1 MKPEA
6 EKRAIRSILALAATG
21 ALVVGICT
29 AVLSTSL
36 FLDRVMDGARA
47 RIAHAADIGAI
58 SVGEFLRR
66 SADVVWQVTSR
77 SKARKLL
84 AAWNDGSIE
93 AADYRSQTERILGDA
108 LIRSEDL
115 RAITRLDKRHRA
127 VASVGERI
135 PENLMTAVGQLKD
148 DALVAGPYE
157 IDGAAR
163 VLVAAPIIDN
173 QGEQIGVDV
182 TLFSL
187 EPMARLL
194 TPGSEGADARWELN
208 HYLVVS
214 KDGARLYYAPTPGRK
229 HPIATIGAYDLL
241 GSRGDAAALNSFHDE
256 ILTVEEFVFAA
267 RAIDGSDWLVL
278 VRQSTSDLYGDVYKD
293 TAVASLAA
301 VLLSGIGAFGLLLLI
316 RRSARS
322 LSNEL
327 GGLRID
333 IQASKTRYAD
343 LIEGSIQGILVHRG
357 FRPLLLNK
365 AWADLHGYS
374 VEEAMALDTIEVLI
388 APEDRAR
395 MVKYRDDR
403 MKGEPAP
410 DRYEYRAVAKDGR
423 KVWVENSVRFIA
435 WNDGPAIQ
443 MTIAEIGERKK
454 REAMEA
460 NQRSELES
468 LVQQRTA
475 EIEEKSRSLETALKK
490 EREYNNMMEQFV
502 AMASH
507 EFRTPLT
514 IIDSVAQRLFR
525 RAERMEPGDIA
536 KAAAKTRGAVQRM
549 LLLIESLLSSASMD
563 AGKFKMNPGPCSLK
577 DIVTEVCKR
586 ESEVASDHKID
597 VRLVDLPD
605 QILGD
610 ANMLQQAFSNLLSN
624 AVKYSPDSPNI
635 EVTGLTKGSH
645 VIIAVTDHGVG
656 IPEEEQS
663 KLFERFFR
671 ASTSSG
677 IAGTGIGLNLTAQI
691 IELHGGR
698 IEVES
703 KEGKGSTFVV
713 YLPIR
718 KAHISQTASFA
729 AARGGS
735 KAHTAAMPA

>member
-21 ALVVGICT
+21 ALTVGICT

-36 FLDRVMDGARA
+36 FLDRVKDGARA

-66 SADVVWQVTSR
+66 STDIVWQVTSR
-77 SKARKLL
+77 SRARKLL
-84 AAWNDGSIE
+84 AAWNAGAIE
-93 AADYRSQTERILGDA
+93 ADEYRSQTEKILGDA
-108 LIRSEDL
+108 LVRSEDL
-115 RAITRLDKRHRA
+115 RAITRLDKSYRA

-135 PENLMTAVGQLKD
+135 PEHLMPAVGALD
-148 DALVAGPYE
+148 GEALVAGPYE
-157 IDGAAR
+157 IEGAAR
-163 VLVAAPIIDN
+163 VVVAAPIIDN

-194 TPGSEGADARWELN
+194 APGSEHDDARWELN

-214 KDGARLYYAPTPGRK
+214 KDGTRLYYAPTPGRK

-241 GSRGDAAALNSFHDE
+241 GSRGDVAALDSFHDT

-267 RAIDGSDWLVL
+267 RPVEGSDWLVL
-278 VRQSTSDLYGDVYKD
+278 VRKSTSNLYGDVYRD

-301 VLLSGIGAFGLLLLI
+301 LVLSGIGAFALLLLI
-316 RRSARS
+316 RRSART
-322 LSNEL
+322 LLNQL
-327 GGLRID
+327 GGLRTD
-333 IQASKTRYAD
+333 IQASNTRYAD
-343 LIEGSIQGILVHRG
+343 LIEGSIQGILVHRH
-357 FRPLLLNK
+357 FRPLLFNK
-365 AWADLHGYS
+365 AWLDLHGLT
-374 VEEAMALDTIEVLI
+374 VEEATNLESIEVLV
-388 APEDRAR
+388 APEERAR
-395 MVKYRDDR
+395 IAKYRDDR
-403 MKGEPAP
+403 MEGRPAP
-410 DRYEYRAVAKDGR
+410 ERYEYRALRKDGR
-423 KVWVENSVRFIA
+423 SFWVENSVRMIA

-443 MTIAEIGERKK
+443 MTIADITERKQ

-475 EIEEKSRSLETALKK
+475 EIEEKSRSLEAALKK

-514 IIDSVAQRLFR
+514 IIDSVSQRLFR

-536 KAAAKTRGAVQRM
+536 KAAAKTRSAVQRM
-549 LLLIESLLSSASMD
+549 LMLIESLLSSASMD
-563 AGKFKMNPGPCSLK
+563 AGKFKMNPGPCSLA

-586 ESEVASDHKID
+586 ESEVASDHNID
-597 VRLVDLPD
+597 VRLVDLPE

-624 AVKYSPDSPNI
+624 AVKYSPESPNV
-635 EVTGLTKGSH
+635 EVTGLVKGSR

-703 KEGKGSTFVV
+703 KEGEGSTFVV

-718 KAHISQTASFA
+718 EAQMSQTSSFA
-729 AARGGS
+729 AGRDGGR
-735 KAHTAAMPA
+735 TQAAAAPA